1 MRLFIDNALI
11 NFQITSLQETIREA
25 VNSNFSL
32 FKCFNVSAVLKIGNK
47 LEICLHCINI
57 QGRLYFIIKLEYF

>member
-1 MRLFIDNALI
+1 MFNIQWSVIIAIQSRRLFIDNALI

-32 FKCFNVSAVLKIGNK
+32 FKCLNVSEKLKS
-47 LEICLHCINI
+47 
-57 QGRLYFIIKLEYF
+57 